1 MSSFMGILAIAI
13 RARKKQCKYIT
24 ACLLVKFM
32 VCIYHIWP
40 FQRDS
45 GTANFSSLVVFL
57 YVF

>member
-1 MSSFMGILAIAI
+1 MGILAIAI

-45 GTANFSSLVVFL
+45 GTANFSSPVVFL